1 MNVWKD
7 YLWTGL
13 HGNRFGGCML
23 ILQLP
28 ISNTRIFKLHG
39 FCQVID
45 VIAEKKRRKSEK
57 NNFNEKQT
65 WVKQVCT
72 PAAND
77 IFFLYR
83 LTASIKNEEKKQH
96 PHTPNYVFFFNPLMS
111 VYDNSIEF
119 FSYKI
124 RDLERSLSVDAHW
137 KFEWWGYIA
146 AMLIHAKAHGWRI
159 N

>member
-45 VIAEKKRRKSEK
+45 VIAEKKKRKSEK

-83 LTASIKNEEKKQH
+83 LTASIKNEEKKTT
-96 PHTPNYVFFFNPLMS
+96 PTHTELRVLFQPFNECIWQFNRIFFVQNTWFRTQP
-111 VYDNSIEF
+111 ICWC
-119 FSYKI
+119 
-124 RDLERSLSVDAHW
+124 SLKVWMMEIYCSNADTRQSTR
-137 KFEWWGYIA
+137 
-146 AMLIHAKAHGWRI
+146 MT